1 VFERKPF
8 HTTSLSFRRSEA
20 TEKSH
25 ANSEISP
32 FSRNDNR
39 AKTGV
44 FVQTLIKAKMLK
56 QKRDLIDR
64 RIVIASL
71 TDSGRGTL
79 KKTDEY

>member
-1 VFERKPF
+1 MLNNYILGLPTLVPEEPLFCF
-8 HTTSLSFRRSEA
+8 TGLS
-20 TEKSH
+20 K
-25 ANSEISP
+25 
-32 FSRNDNR
+32 
-39 AKTGV
+39 GV
-44 FVQTLIKAKMLK
+44 FLQELIKAKMLK